1 MALYIRCSKPGSRVD
16 DLKDKSDWLLNE
28 RVNVVFDETV
38 TPVCHDLV
46 KTYNGAGGYAV
57 ETVSESPLI
66 TGIKRYASIKV
77 TQPGGLEM
85 IVCVYWVEG
94 SSLLVAENITLVTL
108 SKAFDLNSVTRE
120 ELTEQL
126 KFLCGLVRQPAQT

>member
-1 MALYIRCSKPGSRVD
+1 M
-16 DLKDKSDWLLNE
+16 KDKSGWLLNE

-38 TPVCHDLV
+38 TLVFHDLV
-46 KTYNGAGGYAV
+46 KTYNGIGGYVV

-77 TQPGGLEM
+77 THPVGLEM

-94 SSLLVAENITLVTL
+94 SGLLVAENITLVTL